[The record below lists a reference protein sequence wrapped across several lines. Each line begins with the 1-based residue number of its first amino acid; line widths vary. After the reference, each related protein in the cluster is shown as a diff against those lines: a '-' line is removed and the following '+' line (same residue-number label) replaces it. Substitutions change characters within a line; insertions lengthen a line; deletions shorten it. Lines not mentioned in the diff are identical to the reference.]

1 MAGGVGEHSTRP
13 TATRGS
19 ERLDIITDSVMS
31 MTKEEWRNAYLLPI
45 KNPNGEMTHDE
56 ADALVVAGL
65 VALANTTIDNRDR
78 IKLALALCEAWEMG
92 GNPYLL
98 NVR

>member
-1 MAGGVGEHSTRP
+1 
-13 TATRGS
+13 
-19 ERLDIITDSVMS
+19 

-45 KNPNGEMTHDE
+45 TNPNGEMTHDE

-65 VALANTTIDNRDR
+65 AALATTTIDNRAR
-78 IKLALALCEAWEMG
+78 IRLALALCEAWEID

-98 NVR
+98 NHR